1 MKEKGVGQGRRREGT
16 NTMEIGTDITEKGI
30 IEEDQGLGRQ
40 MTDITEV
47 ETTNMTEN
55 IGEGPDR
62 DLEKGKEEGEI

>member
-1 MKEKGVGQGRRREGT
+1 MKEKGVGQGRLREGT
-16 NTMEIGTDITEKGI
+16 DTMKIGKDITEIGI

-62 DLEKGKEEGEI
+62 DLEKGKGEGEI